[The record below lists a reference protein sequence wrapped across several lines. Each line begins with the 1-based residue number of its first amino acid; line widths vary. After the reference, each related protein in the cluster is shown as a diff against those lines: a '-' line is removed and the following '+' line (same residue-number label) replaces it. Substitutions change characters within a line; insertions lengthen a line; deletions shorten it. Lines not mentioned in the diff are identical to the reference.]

1 MDRTEEV
8 GEMLTDM
15 DSTGILSDWV
25 DGGGETEENTFECIN
40 YCINNTNRNAL
51 ISCA

>member
-25 DGGGETEENTFECIN
+25 DGGGGGRLRRIHLNVSIT
-40 YCINNTNRNAL
+40 A
-51 ISCA
+51 